1 MTSCF
6 SSPVS
11 FSTFPPRLIDT
22 EAGVKIDFSRFH
34 PVFFFASTPAVAVA
48 VAGALGAVV
57 FVDYSKLPALY
68 GFPEDARKFFFR
80 LLLNRTRAE

>member
-1 MTSCF
+1 MIERQTS
-6 SSPVS
+6 
-11 FSTFPPRLIDT
+11 
-22 EAGVKIDFSRFH
+22 
-34 PVFFFASTPAVAVA
+34 AVA